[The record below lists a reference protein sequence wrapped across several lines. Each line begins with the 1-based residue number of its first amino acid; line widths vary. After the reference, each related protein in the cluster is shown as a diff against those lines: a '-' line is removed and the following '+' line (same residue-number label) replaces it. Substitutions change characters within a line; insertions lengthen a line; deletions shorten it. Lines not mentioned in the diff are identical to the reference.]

1 MADEPLPPPPPP
13 GGLPPSA
20 PPAGGPPPPPTG
32 RPLGAPAPPTGP
44 PLSAPPPL
52 GSPPPPRGSPLPPPA
67 GVAPPPPLGY
77 TAGTASG
84 APPHNSGKA
93 TASLILGIVGLLLG
107 FTVVIPVLA
116 IIFGVRGRKEID
128 RSQGAITGRGKAT
141 TGLVLG
147 IIGLV
152 LGGVL
157 ITVGVLN
164 RDKTSLDDVKV
175 GMCIDLP
182 SGTRI
187 DHTTK
192 KSCNEAHDAEVVDTP
207 TVNQPKGAPWPDLD
221 GFQPIADQA
230 CRASANA
237 YVDSRQASRLELRF
251 IAPDRKSW
259 DSGNRRLICYVQDP
273 SGKLNESV
281 RASR

>member
-1 MADEPLPPPPPP
+1 MADEPLPPPRPP
-13 GGLPPSA
+13 GGLAPSG

-32 RPLGAPAPPTGP
+32 P
-44 PLSAPPPL
+44 PLSGPPPAMGGSPPPL
-52 GSPPPPRGSPLPPPA
+52 GSAPPPGSPLPPPGYATGSPA
-67 GVAPPPPLGY
+67 GV
-77 TAGTASG
+77 SG
-84 APPHNSGKA
+84 AAAAPHNSGKA
-93 TASLILGIVGLLLG
+93 TASLVLGIVGLLLG

-116 IIFGVRGRKEID
+116 IIFGVRGRREID
-128 RSQGAITGRGKAT
+128 RSQGTITGRSKAT
-141 TGLVLG
+141 AGLVLG
-147 IIGLV
+147 IVGLV
-152 LGGVL
+152 IGGVL

-182 SGTRI
+182 SGTHI

-192 KSCNEAHDAEVVDTP
+192 KDCDQPHDAEVVDTP
-207 TVNQPKGAPWPDLD
+207 VINQPKGAPWPDLE

-237 YVDSRQASRLELRF
+237 YVEASQASRLELRF

-273 SGKLNESV
+273 SGKLNQSV
-281 RASR
+281 RVSS